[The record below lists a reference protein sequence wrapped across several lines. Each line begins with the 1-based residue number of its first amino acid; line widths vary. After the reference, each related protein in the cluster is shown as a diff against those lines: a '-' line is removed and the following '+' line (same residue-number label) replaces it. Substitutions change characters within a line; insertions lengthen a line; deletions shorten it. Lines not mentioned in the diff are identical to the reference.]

1 LFIQCFIQNIFLQG
15 EKKDSHFNL
24 GTAFHSKLFHGRWEK
39 GEWDKKIDFY
49 KIRILGCELFFFSFQ
64 ISYFN
69 MPYTKLRGNTI
80 GRPENAWE
88 TQSTKKRTLKNMVLN
103 WTLLTPLMIT
113 KEQLQWWTKTLL
125 FWEFGYLDVK
135 GTFCVLPN
143 CCSNEINLLCNH
155 LHAFL
160 IQNLIIYLKK
170 LKNLIS

>member
-1 LFIQCFIQNIFLQG
+1 M
-15 EKKDSHFNL
+15 
-24 GTAFHSKLFHGRWEK
+24 FHSKYFLRGWKEWFALQLANCVSFKIVSWKMRERWMRQK
-39 GEWDKKIDFY
+39 NWFLQNSCAWM
-49 KIRILGCELFFFSFQ
+49 RTFFFSFQ

-69 MPYTKLRGNTI
+69 MPYPKLRGNKI
-80 GRPENAWE
+80 GRPEDAWE
-88 TQSTKKRTLKNMVLN
+88 TQSAKKKTLKNMVLN